1 MESKQKTGLITVL
14 ALTAVSV
21 LLFVFAR
28 SAASEL
34 VYPFEKACQ
43 FVSRRVAPR
52 ISGLWKGSESRAEN
66 VRLRRE
72 VASLAMV
79 MKDNERLEGEIER
92 LRNQLGFA
100 ERTPWKWIAA
110 GLLSEGG
117 SAAGARKTIR
127 VDRGSLAGV
136 TEGAVVA
143 APEGLVGVVSSVSL
157 HASEV
162 LLVTDPSLKVACLV
176 EGAGARGILSGGT
189 DEELVL
195 RHLRGAAVLP
205 PRSRV
210 LTSGLGGVFPKGIEV
225 GTLLNVT
232 NRISG
237 VEGEVL
243 PAVDFTTL
251 EDVFIRNEN

>member
-1 MESKQKTGLITVL
+1 MPQ
-14 ALTAVSV
+14 
-21 LLFVFAR
+21 
-28 SAASEL
+28 
-34 VYPFEKACQ
+34 
-43 FVSRRVAPR
+43 
-52 ISGLWKGSESRAEN
+52 
-66 VRLRRE
+66 
-72 VASLAMV
+72 
-79 MKDNERLEGEIER
+79 
-92 LRNQLGFA
+92 
-100 ERTPWKWIAA
+100 AA
-110 GLLSEGG
+110 G
-117 SAAGARKTIR
+117 T
-127 VDRGSLAGV
+127 
-136 TEGAVVA
+136 
-143 APEGLVGVVSSVSL
+143 GVVSSVSL